1 MNSRIVLTADTQGG
15 AVVKNLPSMQNTQ
28 DMWVQFLGW
37 EDLLEEGISTH
48 SSIFVWTIRWIE
60 EPGGLQSSWGHK
72 ESDTIEH
79 THTHT
84 IIKEKIV

>member
-28 DMWVQFLGW
+28 DMWVQSLGW
-37 EDLLEEGISTH
+37 EDLLEKRMSTH

-60 EPGGLQSSWGHK
+60 EPGGLHSSWGHK
-72 ESDTIEH
+72 ESDTTE
-79 THTHT
+79 HTHT